1 MQQRVLKYQKDFF
14 INKPL
19 HVLKLALIRARFG
32 YEAIKIHP
40 STKVAIYQTK
50 EQLERLDAQSVYGI
64 VQKVLRRKNSHLFF
78 ETLFELG
85 VLDVVFP
92 SIYVLTTLKEGSIY
106 HKEDSVFIHTM
117 MVLKELDD
125 ESIVLKLT
133 ALYHDI
139 AKPYCYRN
147 YGNSSN
153 HEDATLVEPLMD
165 MQIPENIKKRVL
177 FLIANHVRISLL
189 EQMRRK
195 KVVQFFESFSGDT
208 ELLEELIRFKEADDR
223 GRICDREKRLFDS
236 NEVLKEFE
244 NVVKDKHEQTYSKK
258 L

>member
-1 MQQRVLKYQKDFF
+1 MMQQRVLKYQKDFF
-14 INKPL
+14 IKKPL
-19 HVLKLALIRARFG
+19 HVLNLARLRARFG
-32 YEAIKIHP
+32 HESIKIHVQ
-40 STKVAIYQTK
+40 TKVAIYQIK
-50 EQLERLDAQSVYGI
+50 EELERLDAHIVYKI
-64 VQKVLRRKNSHLFF
+64 VEKVLKRKNSHIFF

-92 SIYVLTTLKEGSIY
+92 SIYALTTLKEGSIY
-106 HKEDSVFIHTM
+106 HKEGSVFIHTM

-125 ESIVLKLT
+125 EGIVLKLT

-153 HEDATLVEPLMD
+153 HEDIALVEPLMD
-165 MQIPENIKKRVL
+165 MQMPQHLRKRVL
-177 FLIANHVRISLL
+177 FLIANHVKISLL

-195 KVVQFFESFSGDT
+195 KVVQFFESFSGDA

-223 GRICDREKRLFDS
+223 GRICEGKKVYLS
-236 NEVLKEFE
+236 QIKYLK
-244 NVVKDKHEQTYSKK
+244 NLGIQ
-258 L
+258 